1 MQLDTHVK
9 ILLDTL
15 ANSGQHNLWGLAPA
29 EARQMVRLFSEML
42 EVKEPIGAI
51 EDRSLS
57 ARRRPRARGE

>member
-1 MQLDTHVK
+1 
-9 ILLDTL
+9 
-15 ANSGQHNLWGLAPA
+15 
-29 EARQMVRLFSEML
+29 MVRLFSEML